1 MSQHSAAPSRI
12 RGLVRPGLL
21 LVATGALALTL
32 AACGG
37 ATTPPAANTTT
48 NAAAP
53 KAPTPPP
60 GAFGTA
66 AAVSAT
72 SLEVQNPQ
80 SGQVTVDFN
89 SSTTFTNTVS
99 ATLADVKVGSCVAV
113 IASSGSMQTMTAR
126 TITITQPTASGC
138 TAAGAFGGGGF
149 RVGGG
154 GGAGGASRSP
164 GASRRPRPSG
174 TNNPNAGRIA
184 FGTVSA
190 VESGGFTVKDIAR
203 GSQPAQTTVVQTTS
217 STTLTQT
224 QSATSTAL
232 AVGDCVAALGPS
244 DDTGAITAK
253 SISVSKPGPNGCT
266 TAFGGG
272 RNFRGTAGGSEGG
285 STGGGNG

>member
-1 MSQHSAAPSRI
+1 MSQHSAAPRRS

-37 ATTPPAANTTT
+37 ATTPPAAATST

-66 AAVSAT
+66 AAVATT

-113 IASSGSMQTMTAR
+113 IASSGNMQTMTAR
-126 TITITQPTASGC
+126 TVTITQPTASGC
-138 TAAGAFGGGGF
+138 TAAGGFGGGAF
-149 RVGGG
+149 RGGG
-154 GGAGGASRSP
+154 TGGASRSP
-164 GASRRPRPSG
+164 SASRRPRPSG

-224 QSATSTAL
+224 QSATSAVL
-232 AVGDCVAALGPS
+232 AVGDCIAALGPS

-253 SISVSKPGPNGCT
+253 SISVSKPGPGGCT
-266 TAFGGG
+266 TGFGGG